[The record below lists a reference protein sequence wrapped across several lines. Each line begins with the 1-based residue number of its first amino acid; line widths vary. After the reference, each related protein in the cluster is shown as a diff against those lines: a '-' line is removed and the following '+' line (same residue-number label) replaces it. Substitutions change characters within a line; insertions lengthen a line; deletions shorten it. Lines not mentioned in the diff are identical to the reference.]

1 MGDVRDRYKTEIGK
15 KKKSNTLNYYIRIY
29 LEIKK
34 KVILTKR
41 YYFDPYPFF

>member
-1 MGDVRDRYKTEIGK
+1 MLGIDTHKIEIGK
-15 KKKSNTLNYYIRIY
+15 KKKSNILNYYIRSD